1 MKLLPTTIPSLLTT
15 TMRSLL
21 PDMVLPLRSTT
32 TLTLAS
38 LVALTGFAGATTL
51 TAQEAPMQEAPDWIH
66 TTLDEVRAERA
77 EHGRPWQEFIRVPDL
92 FTGLYEIPVGGE
104 DMQSPHEAD
113 EVYYVIAGRA
123 TAVVEGERIEVGP
136 GSVLYVAKEKD
147 HRFVDITEELSIL
160 VFFATAGER

>member
-15 TMRSLL
+15 KMRSLL
-21 PDMVLPLRSTT
+21 RMALPLRPAT
-32 TLTLAS
+32 TLTVVSLAT
-38 LVALTGFAGATTL
+38 LPGFAGPATL

-66 TTLDEVRAERA
+66 TTIDEVRAERA

-92 FTGLYEIPVGGE
+92 FAGLYEIRVGGE
-104 DMQSPHEAD
+104 DMQSPHDAD

-123 TAVVEGERIEVGP
+123 TAVVEDERIEVGP

-147 HRFVDITEELSIL
+147 HRFVDIREDLSIL
-160 VFFATAGER
+160 VFFATAGDG